1 MEVEK
6 VLVQKLKN
14 GSQEAFNELVEQY
27 SKKLYYLCLKMLQN
41 EKDAEDTVQN
51 VFLKAYLNIN
61 KFEGKSSLSTWM
73 YRITV
78 NVCTDLLRKRKKEA
92 IVPLYNT
99 DSDENE
105 YIIEIED
112 EKANTEKTV
121 IENERKRELFKA
133 INCLNESHKKLIVLR
148 DLEGLSYEEISNIL
162 KLNLGTVKSGI
173 NRARAALLE
182 ILKENKELFS

>member
-14 GSQEAFNELVEQY
+14 GSHEAFNELVELY

-61 KFEGKSSLSTWM
+61 KFEEKSSLSTWM

-78 NVCTDLLRKRKKEA
+78 NVCTDLLRKRKKEI

-99 DSDENE
+99 DNDENE
-105 YIIEIED
+105 YNIEIED

-121 IENERKRELFKA
+121 IENERKQELFKA
-133 INCLNESHKKLIVLR
+133 INCLNESHKKLIILR
-148 DLEGLSYEEISNIL
+148 DLEGLSYDEIANIL